1 MLITVELLLADNPR
15 RSLLTI
21 GEMDIS
27 SLPGVEAVTECY
39 TERFATIPPGMWYRY
54 YQGRRWRT
62 RSIPGPAFFCFSA
75 AGGIYRKSDA
85 FWKATVGLFSR
96 RVSPL
101 RKYYATSGYISLKR
115 RRQNDT
121 SGQDESDTILQ

>member
-27 SLPGVEAVTECY
+27 SLPEVEAVTECY

-62 RSIPGPAFFCFSA
+62 RSIPGPAFFLFLSRWRNIPEVRCFLESHNRFVFSSRESA
-75 AGGIYRKSDA
+75 PEVLCNVWIHQSEAPE
-85 FWKATVGLFSR
+85 T
-96 RVSPL
+96 
-101 RKYYATSGYISLKR
+101 
-115 RRQNDT
+115 
-121 SGQDESDTILQ
+121 E